1 MLKKT
6 LVALAI
12 ASVAGA
18 ATAATIDAPSQVAK
32 ISNQGAAKLDYLEV
46 VGQNVLVTAE
56 AEYKIDDLLKFDVNN
71 ASLLKLSDLNIDT
84 TVELA
89 SYVVDSTNN
98 TYHLVSFDDQ
108 GAKVYTPALASD
120 ATISAEA
127 RVGTMTLGLLATST
141 TEQLVFRVTDL
152 SFEADLPASVKTTLG
167 GKIEVTGLQFNT
179 ASVLGSAKSFIDFT
193 AETQSG
199 IPLDAA
205 EQVQI
210 FEPKNQFAATIEDI
224 DKFDAVIDV
233 NTHRLTFEQ
242 NAVTDHAT
250 ISTTDDAA
258 NLKYAAF
265 PKETVYVINGDF
277 SFLGEADDN
286 GVIDAKVTS
295 SIASGDKL
303 VVTADKITA
312 TFAGITANTIT
323 IDVSDDDGLAA
334 AKALATQQFTAD
346 VTTTYYHSKVDETQA
361 TTTDSVTLLNGADA
375 GQWTLN
381 GAVVHVPFMPFRS
394 GYSPI
399 VNVSNTSN
407 QDGDIEVLVYA
418 ENDASW
424 VEPVSYMLPVTA
436 KAESQTNITAA
447 LQGAGISGDV
457 AFDIIVNAPKDD
469 IEVNALFYRDGDRAV
484 INTVKQN

>member
-18 ATAATIDAPSQVAK
+18 ATAATIDAPSTVAK
-32 ISNQGAAKLDYLEV
+32 ISNQGAAKLEYLEV
-46 VGQNVLVTAE
+46 VGKNILVTAE

-71 ASLLKLSDLNIDT
+71 ASLLKLADLTIDT
-84 TVELA
+84 TVSLVDY
-89 SYVVDSTNN
+89 YVDDLSAPTKYTLDN
-98 TYHLVSFDDQ
+98 T
-108 GAKVYTPALASD
+108 
-120 ATISAEA
+120 EA
-127 RVGTMTLGLLATST
+127 GTWVNAGPVGTMTLGLLATST
-141 TEQLVFRVTDL
+141 TEELVFRVTDL
-152 SFEADLPASVKTTLG
+152 SFEANLPASIKTTLG
-167 GKIEVTGLQFNT
+167 GQIEVSGLQFNT
-179 ASVLGSAKSFIDFT
+179 GSVLGSAKSFIDFT

-210 FEPKNQFAATIEDI
+210 FEPKNQFAATIED
-224 DKFDAVIDV
+224 DVKFDAVIDV

-242 NAVTDHAT
+242 NEVEDAAT
-250 ISTTDDAA
+250 ISTTNDAA

-312 TFAGITANTIT
+312 KFAGITTNTIT

-484 INTVKQN
+484 INTVKQK